1 MCFIYVSIFKKM
13 EENAKEFKLKAV
25 LLSIQVIEEFMIL
38 REEVPHVLPTWKR
51 PQFSKMIVSPIL
63 FLKTLF

>member
-1 MCFIYVSIFKKM
+1 M

-38 REEVPHVLPTWKR
+38 REEVPHVLPSWKR